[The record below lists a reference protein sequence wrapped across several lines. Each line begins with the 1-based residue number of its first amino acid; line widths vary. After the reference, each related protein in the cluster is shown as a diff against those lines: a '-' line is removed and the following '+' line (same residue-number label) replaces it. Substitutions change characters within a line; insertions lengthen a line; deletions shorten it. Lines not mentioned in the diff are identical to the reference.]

1 MRVFFASKH
10 IKSIRMRVVLAQ
22 SIATAQE
29 HDESEKTVDTEQKKQ
44 RICMRCGWRWWE
56 MGWRSGD
63 EKKQIFF
70 QKFFSFYFLHVKQT
84 DYFIFVSLIFFSLAL
99 LEKYFSAAN
108 CRNKQRRHFTKDE
121 ENLKCSVWLWLCQSV
136 EREQSEVVA
145 AKSALKRMP
154 HSPCASFTL

>member
-1 MRVFFASKH
+1 MRVLFASKH

-29 HDESEKTVDTEQKKQ
+29 DDENEKTVDTKKK
-44 RICMRCGWRWWE
+44 RICMRCCWRWWE

-63 EKKQIFF
+63 EKIADFF
-70 QKFFSFYFLHVKQT
+70 SEKFFSFYFLQSKQT
-84 DYFIFVSLIFFSLAL
+84 TSFSLVLFFFSLL
-99 LEKYFSAAN
+99 HFLKYFSAAN
-108 CRNKQRRHFTKDE
+108 CRNQQRRHFTKDE
-121 ENLKCSVWLWLCQSV
+121 ENLKCSVWLCQSV

-154 HSPCASFTL
+154 HSPCTSFTL